1 MSMDAFHRALWAFW
15 RGVTVNGETY
25 PAWLQGQVPDDA
37 QFPYVTFNV
46 AKSAAFGT
54 VPLSATFWTKSDAGE
69 SNNALR
75 AAFFDAASLAVPES
89 GTRLEWDGG
98 FCLIH
103 RSSGDF
109 LSIMTDEEDESVIG
123 GRVGIE
129 VTFYDM

>member
-1 MSMDAFHRALWAFW
+1 MSMNAFQRALWAFW
-15 RGVTVNGETY
+15 RGISVDGETY

-37 QFPYVTFNV
+37 QFPYITFDV
-46 AKSAAFGT
+46 AKAAAFGIS
-54 VPLSATFWTKSDAGE
+54 PLSATFWTKAEAGE

-75 AAFFDAASLAVPES
+75 AAFFNAASLAVPEC
-89 GTRLEWDGG
+89 GVRLEWDGG

-109 LSIMTDEEDESVIG
+109 LSVMTDEEDESVTG